1 MGQTSHAL
9 GARFLVMH
17 PERRRTVLVTGASTG
32 IGLALGKLLL
42 ARPYRVILTARRASL
57 PRFATAGI
65 RENEDCWLRPL
76 DVTNQSER
84 EQLIEEAE
92 WRWGGI
98 DVLVNNAGLS
108 YRAVV
113 EHVSEDERLLQ
124 MDVNFLSP
132 MELTRLVLPGMR
144 KRRYGRILNVSSV
157 GGMMAMPTMSMY
169 SASKFALEG
178 ASEALY
184 YEVKPWGIA
193 VSLIQPGFINSSGFE
208 NVRFTN
214 LSQAEHDR
222 ADAPYYQHYRKM
234 EGFIAKAMRA
244 VPSTS
249 ESVARKVIRTMEAR
263 RPALRVP
270 ATFDAVL
277 FSGLR
282 RWLPRRLYHW
292 VLYRS
297 LPSIRTWGPSLD
309 AAPAEKRSQE
319 LVATAVND
327 AKRRSR

>member
-1 MGQTSHAL
+1 
-9 GARFLVMH
+9 MH
-17 PERRRTVLVTGASTG
+17 LERRRTVLVTGASSG
-32 IGLALGKLLL
+32 IGLALAKLLVR
-42 ARPYRVILTARRASL
+42 RPYRLILTSRSASL
-57 PRFATAGI
+57 PRFAQAGI
-65 RENEDCWLRPL
+65 QEGADCWIRPL

-84 EQLIEEAE
+84 EQLIEEVE
-92 WRWGGI
+92 WGWGGV

-113 EHVSEDERLLQ
+113 EHVSESERILQ
-124 MDVNFLSP
+124 MDVNFFSP

-222 ADAPYYQHYRKM
+222 ADAPYYQHYRNM
-234 EGFIAKAMRA
+234 EGFIAKVMRA

-249 ESVARKVIRTMEAR
+249 ESVARKIIRTMEAR

-277 FSGLR
+277 FSSLR
-282 RWLPRRLYHW
+282 RWLPRSLYHW

-297 LPSIRTWGPSLD
+297 LPSIKRWGPSTE
-309 AAPAEKRSQE
+309 AALPEQPPQR
-319 LVATAVND
+319 LVAKTVSD